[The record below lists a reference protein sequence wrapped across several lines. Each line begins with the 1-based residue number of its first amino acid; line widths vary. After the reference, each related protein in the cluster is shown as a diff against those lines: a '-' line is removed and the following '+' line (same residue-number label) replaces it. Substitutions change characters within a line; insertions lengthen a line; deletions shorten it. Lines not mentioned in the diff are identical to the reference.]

1 MENLNETSE
10 GTHEFKMLF
19 ITLLKGIYNTEN
31 AILDSLPKL
40 IKAATTIELKDA
52 FQDHEIVTQRQIIR
66 LERIFRNL
74 DISIK
79 KEPCTVMDTFDK
91 ITQKIIKVT
100 PDNSMVRDAGLIVI
114 AQQIEHYEI
123 ATYGGLI
130 QFALAIEA
138 FEIADLLEQTLEE
151 EEHTDYE
158 LTQIG
163 ECCINLEASNED
175 DHNEDEDEQ
184 ENEDNLEKSVPKTT
198 SSRTN
203 KNSESAS
210 KDKDSKAKK

>member
-79 KEPCTVMDTFDK
+79 KEPCTVMDTF
-91 ITQKIIKVT
+91 
-100 PDNSMVRDAGLIVI
+100 
-114 AQQIEHYEI
+114 E
-123 ATYGGLI
+123 
-130 QFALAIEA
+130 
-138 FEIADLLEQTLEE
+138 LL
-151 EEHTDYE
+151 
-158 LTQIG
+158 
-163 ECCINLEASNED
+163 
-175 DHNEDEDEQ
+175 
-184 ENEDNLEKSVPKTT
+184 
-198 SSRTN
+198 SRQ
-203 KNSESAS
+203 
-210 KDKDSKAKK
+210 